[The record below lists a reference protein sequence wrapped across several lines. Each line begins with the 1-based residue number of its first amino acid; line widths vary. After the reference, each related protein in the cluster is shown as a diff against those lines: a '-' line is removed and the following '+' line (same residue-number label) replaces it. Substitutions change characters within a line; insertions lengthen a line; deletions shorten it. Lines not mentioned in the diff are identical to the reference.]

1 MNTPTQY
8 ESNERR
14 MIEHELEDMALE
26 LEFVRSA
33 ILSQSSTRHLVDL
46 VDSHWIFQ
54 AHEWVG
60 NMEGMVWNEDSLG
73 KEKLIVRHDCERKVI
88 EVIVFR
94 INDLQMSGTIVLTI
108 SGVYE
113 FIWTADEYHTMIEH
127 LKHVERPIRLTID
140 GEARAT
146 EIDWAAMLKST
157 CLDGPKHVDLMH
169 WFAGMLP
176 CFNTEEQNEHR
187 SNGHRTTDQNRAEAF
202 IKLAHLMARQAAL
215 DFVRDGGIL
224 SNGESE

>member
-60 NMEGMVWNEDSLG
+60 NMEGMNWNEDSLG

-146 EIDWAAMLKST
+146 AIDWAAMLKST
-157 CLDGPKHVDLMH
+157 CLDDPKHVDLMH

-176 CFNTEEQNEHR
+176 CFPEDAQSWE
-187 SNGHRTTDQNRAEAF
+187 
-202 IKLAHLMARQAAL
+202 RQL
-215 DFVRDGGIL
+215 V
-224 SNGESE
+224 N